1 MFDIGFGEILVILVI
16 LLIVVGPERL
26 PEVSRTTALWIR
38 KARRFVSQVKQE
50 VEEELRAEELRQSL
64 KEKKDLLDLDETVS
78 KTPPPKPSP
87 PQNKH
92 SHSKPSDDGT

>member
-1 MFDIGFGEILVILVI
+1 MFDIGFWEILVILVI

-26 PEVSRTTALWIR
+26 PTVARTTALWIR

-64 KEKKDLLDLDETVS
+64 EKNKDLFDLDETIS
-78 KTPPPKPSP
+78 EKPLPKPKPS
-87 PQNKH
+87 
-92 SHSKPSDDGT
+92 HSKKSDDGA

>member
-1 MFDIGFGEILVILVI
+1 MFDIGFWEILVILVI

-26 PEVSRTTALWIR
+26 PAVARTTALWIR

-64 KEKKDLLDLDETVS
+64 EKNKNLFDLDETISEKPTPKPKPSYS
-78 KTPPPKPSP
+78 KTP
-87 PQNKH
+87 
-92 SHSKPSDDGT
+92 DDGT

>member
-1 MFDIGFGEILVILVI
+1 MFDIGFWEILVILVI

-26 PEVSRTTALWIR
+26 PAVARTTALWIR

-64 KEKKDLLDLDETVS
+64 EKNKDLFDLDETISEKPLS
-78 KTPPPKPSP
+78 KPKPS
-87 PQNKH
+87 
-92 SHSKPSDDGT
+92 HSKKPDDST